1 MFFGIRP
8 TSSDPSFL
16 TNVYNSGWCMF
27 YRHNKMILF
36 IIKKLQQ
43 TTSTALRF
51 AVNDKR
57 ISQKAYHIEKPFITK
72 DSNQSG

>member
-1 MFFGIRP
+1 
-8 TSSDPSFL
+8 
-16 TNVYNSGWCMF
+16 
-27 YRHNKMILF
+27 MILF